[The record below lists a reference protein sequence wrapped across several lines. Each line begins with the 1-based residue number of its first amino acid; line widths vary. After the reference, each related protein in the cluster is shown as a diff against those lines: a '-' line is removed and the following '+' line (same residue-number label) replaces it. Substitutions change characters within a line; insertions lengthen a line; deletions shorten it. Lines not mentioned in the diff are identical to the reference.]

1 MKFFAAIFALILS
14 FTASVNA
21 STYGPL
27 VDVSDLSASLD
38 TVSPILLDIRNK
50 GYDDSHVDGALWAP
64 YKIFRGPKNNPG
76 SLVDIETLEAN
87 LELLGLQYNK
97 PIVIISEGDT
107 NTDFGAAARVY
118 WTLKSTGFK
127 DLSILNGGRV
137 AWKTAKLPLNN
148 KVETAIPS
156 NLELSF
162 NDKWFADTNQ
172 VASIV
177 QENSS
182 GKLVDAR
189 LIEFFEGDRSHGAAK
204 YPGTLP
210 GAINHS
216 YASFFEKDSAAISPI
231 RDANSLKSALGLEG
245 DEEVVSFCNTG
256 HWAATHWF
264 ALSELAGIE
273 NSKLYAASMVEY
285 SNFDL
290 PMENTPGIFK
300 NLLRQIGF

>member
-1 MKFFAAIFALILS
+1 M
-14 FTASVNA
+14 
-21 STYGPL
+21 
-27 VDVSDLSASLD
+27 
-38 TVSPILLDIRNK
+38 
-50 GYDDSHVDGALWAP
+50 
-64 YKIFRGPKNNPG
+64 
-76 SLVDIETLEAN
+76 
-87 LELLGLQYNK
+87 
-97 PIVIISEGDT
+97 
-107 NTDFGAAARVY
+107 
-118 WTLKSTGFK
+118 
-127 DLSILNGGRV
+127 
-137 AWKTAKLPLNN
+137 PLNN

-231 RDANSLKSALGLEG
+231 KMLTLEISAGSRRH
-245 DEEVVSFCNTG
+245 EEVISFCNTAIG
-256 HWAATHWF
+256 GD
-264 ALSELAGIE
+264 ALVCI
-273 NSKLYAASMVEY
+273 
-285 SNFDL
+285 
-290 PMENTPGIFK
+290 I
-300 NLLRQIGF
+300 